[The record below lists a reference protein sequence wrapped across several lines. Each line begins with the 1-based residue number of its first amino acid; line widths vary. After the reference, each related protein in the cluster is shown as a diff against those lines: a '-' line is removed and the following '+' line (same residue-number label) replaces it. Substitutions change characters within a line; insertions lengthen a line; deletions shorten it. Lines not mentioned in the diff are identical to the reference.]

1 MKVILNQDLAALG
14 EEGDVKD
21 VARGFAR
28 NFLFPRDIAVPYNP
42 VTVALFEARKDEI
55 EKRKELKRQDAGAI
69 KARLEELEITLIM
82 PAGANGKLYGAVT
95 GLTISDELD
104 RQGFQI
110 ERKRIE
116 IPGNT
121 IKSTGKYKIGIKL
134 YGNVLAEVSVAIA
147 APEVKAEESGAKDKK
162 RRHHSREN
170 EGSAETPVYGE
181 SLAPAAAAPEP
192 AVENA
197 AVAEQ
202 TATAPEAGAVEAVAH
217 EAD

>member
-162 RRHHSREN
+162 RRHHSRET
-170 EGSAETPVYGE
+170 EGSAETLVDGE
-181 SLAPAAAAPEP
+181 SPAAAAAPEP

-202 TATAPEAGAVEAVAH
+202 TAAAPEAGAVEAVAH